1 MNTPMLKALKEYL
14 ENTSREQKNKD
25 WAEVKSLELK
35 GPTAKELIN
44 IFNMI
49 NDNIKVT
56 VIERNSLPINIYV
69 NAGQFPY
76 TVAEE
81 MSAKGLVVSVK
92 EYECDFTAEQ
102 LYNFIKNNSSV
113 K

>member
-1 MNTPMLKALKEYL
+1 MDTLMLKALKEYL
-14 ENTSREQKNKD
+14 ENTSREQKDKD
-25 WAEVKSLELK
+25 WAEIKSLGLK
-35 GPTAKELIN
+35 GPTARELIN
-44 IFNMI
+44 TFNMI

-92 EYECDFTAEQ
+92 EYECNFTAEQ
-102 LYNFIKNNSSV
+102 LYDFIKNNTV
-113 K
+113 IK